1 MRRSAIIGISSRSS
15 SRYEPCSIE
24 STPASVATRN
34 PGPPSAWHMTRRPSE
49 CASSTSAF
57 ISSSEYSE
65 SLGPWPA
72 RELAPPVVAHLIT
85 SAPARTM
92 VRTVVRTA
100 STPSATL
107 DGKHGSLSAGARW
120 PDGLT
125 RSPSPPVGEMIARDS
140 TRRGPGISPSWM
152 ATRKPRAAPAGVAN
166 RGVAHVEY
174 LPRDGGRPEMPGRA
188 RLVEPPAL
196 RELVAVEREMVVTVD
211 EPGQHREIR
220 RVDHLGAGRPAGS
233 RP

>member
-1 MRRSAIIGISSRSS
+1 
-15 SRYEPCSIE
+15 
-24 STPASVATRN
+24 
-34 PGPPSAWHMTRRPSE
+34 WHMTRRPSE

-65 SLGPWPA
+65 SLGPCPA

-120 PDGLT
+120 PDG
-125 RSPSPPVGEMIARDS
+125 P
-140 TRRGPGISPSWM
+140 RG
-152 ATRKPRAAPAGVAN
+152 RAAPAGRRDDRGSQHQGRPGDQSFLEGDAEPGAEPAGVAN

-196 RELVAVEREMVVTVD
+196 RELVAVE
-211 EPGQHREIR
+211 
-220 RVDHLGAGRPAGS
+220 
-233 RP
+233 